1 MNTKINKV
9 STDEF
14 FCNRCQ
20 FHLPVSAKASKKSL
34 HCSAC
39 EKRINE
45 SKDNKVNA
53 ASGTPS
59 RLTLETRQ
67 RKARI
72 DNIRYKLELERDA
85 LSYGVGG

>member
-1 MNTKINKV
+1 MVNKINKV
-9 STDEF
+9 LSDEF

-20 FHLPVSAKASKKSL
+20 FHLPVSAKTSKKSL

-45 SKDNKVNA
+45 SKNNKVDA
-53 ASGTPS
+53 ASGSAS

-72 DNIRYKLELERDA
+72 DNIRYKLELERDE
-85 LSYGVGG
+85 LSYAVGG